1 MVSLI
6 RVSRFVMR
14 ANECSW
20 LASARRPYSFTS
32 VLLADQNKPAASTA
46 ISKLNRVFEKYQKEN
61 YKMELPSRFRK
72 EIVKA
77 TDKNKDGMISVDEI
91 EALLKQIGASEQLT
105 HEEIEQI
112 MSEAGLTKGVNAIP
126 IAQFLKIF

>member
-1 MVSLI
+1 
-6 RVSRFVMR
+6 
-14 ANECSW
+14 
-20 LASARRPYSFTS
+20 
-32 VLLADQNKPAASTA
+32 
-46 ISKLNRVFEKYQKEN
+46 
-61 YKMELPSRFRK
+61 MELPSRFRK